1 MGNLHRVAAQ
11 QVTGAGLSLT
21 ARIILGSFSA
31 LFGAVMLLIAPPT
44 DKAAYFYAFAGL
56 CFLICVAC
64 IASGRLR
71 QFCGSVIGT
80 ILLLLSGWFL
90 YSQLQSG
97 HLFSRGL
104 GDPSLIGSILFF
116 FAFGIP
122 GIRYAIKV
130 RFGLRRA
137 QV

>member
-11 QVTGAGLSLT
+11 QITVDGLSPT

-31 LFGAVMLLIAPPT
+31 LFGAVMILTAPPT
-44 DKAAYFYAFAGL
+44 DKAVYFYAFAGL

-64 IASGRLR
+64 AASGRLR

-80 ILLLLSGWFL
+80 LLLLLSGWFL
-90 YSQLQSG
+90 YSQVQSG
-97 HLFSRGL
+97 HLLSRGP
-104 GDPSLIGSILFF
+104 GDPSLISSILFF

-122 GIRYAIKV
+122 GIRYAVKV
-130 RFGLRRA
+130 RFGFRRA
-137 QV
+137 KV